1 MIIFFVI
8 AVIVML
14 TLLFMILSYIG
25 LKELVLESDINYFE
39 MDDRKLLKLKKRL
52 EKFESTIDLSLHKKY
67 CDSKTDIEKQK
78 IKNKLKLI
86 EEEIKK
92 RKIISEEMK

>member
-1 MIIFFVI
+1 MIIFYVI

-14 TLLFMILSYIG
+14 VLILRILTYIG
-25 LKELVLESDINYFE
+25 LREMLLESDINYFE

-52 EKFESTIDLSLHKKY
+52 QKFEKTLHLNLHKKY
-67 CDSKTDIEKQK
+67 CDRKTEIEDQK
-78 IKNKLKLI
+78 IKNKLRLI

>member
-1 MIIFFVI
+1 MIIFYVI

-14 TLLFMILSYIG
+14 ILLIMILTYTGIR
-25 LKELVLESDINYFE
+25 EMVLESEINYFE
-39 MDDRKLLKLKKRL
+39 LDDRKLLKLKKRL
-52 EKFESTIDLSLHKKY
+52 EKFAKPFDLNLNKKY

-78 IKNKLKLI
+78 IKNKLRLI
-86 EEEIKK
+86 EEEMKK

>member
-1 MIIFFVI
+1 MIIFLVI

-52 EKFESTIDLSLHKKY
+52 EKFGKTLELSLHKKY
-67 CDSKTDIEKQK
+67 CDSKTDIEDQK

-86 EEEIKK
+86 EEEMKK

>member
-1 MIIFFVI
+1 MIIFLVI

-25 LKELVLESDINYFE
+25 FRELVLESDINYFE
-39 MDDRKLLKLKKRL
+39 LDDRKLLKLKKRL
-52 EKFESTIDLSLHKKY
+52 EKFAKPLDLSLNKNS

-86 EEEIKK
+86 EEEMKK
-92 RKIISEEMK
+92 RKIINEEMK

>member
-1 MIIFFVI
+1 MIIFLVI

-14 TLLFMILSYIG
+14 TLIFMLLSYIG
-25 LKELVLESDINYFE
+25 LRELVLESDINYFE
-39 MDDRKLLKLKKRL
+39 LDDRKLLKLKKRL
-52 EKFESTIDLSLHKKY
+52 EKFAKPLDLSLHEKY
-67 CDSKTDIEKQK
+67 CNSKTDIEKQK

>member
-1 MIIFFVI
+1 MIIFLVI

-52 EKFESTIDLSLHKKY
+52 EKYAGTIDLSLHKKY

-86 EEEIKK
+86 EEEMKK
-92 RKIISEEMK
+92 RKIISEEIK